1 MAAGK
6 LWVFAIKRDL
16 VAFINVEAGIQVEP
30 RVHGVAPE
38 PRVAAAVDLV
48 WIAIAIEIRDLL
60 AEARGVSAM
69 PDDADAR
76 PASRL
81 VAASLIVTGAKVLG
95 KVRRCLVALVGV

>member
-6 LWVFAIKRDL
+6 LCVLAIKRDL

-48 WIAIAIEIRDLL
+48 WIAITSEIRDLL
-60 AEARGVSAM
+60 AEARGVSAV
-69 PDDADAR
+69 PDDADAG
-76 PASRL
+76 PTSRL
-81 VAASLIVTGAKVLG
+81 VAASLVVTGAKVLG
-95 KVRRCLVALVGV
+95 KVRRRLVALVVV